1 MRDDGPVTTTLP
13 SPRTPDPRTAP
24 SLRWGLLG
32 PGYIARAMASALRAE
47 TNQEIQAVASRDLT
61 RAQGFADE
69 FGAHTAY
76 GSYEELVSDPD
87 VDIVYVAT
95 PHSEHH
101 AHALLAL
108 DAGKP
113 VLVEKAFARNA
124 AEARDILDTAA
135 ARGLLAM
142 EAMWTRFLPGVDV
155 VRQCLEN
162 GLLGEVENVFAD
174 HGQPL
179 HPGGP
184 QRLSDPALA
193 GGALLDL
200 GIYPTSFASFALGG
214 LDSVTAMGRLTD
226 EGVDAEETIVVT
238 GARGGTGLLHATM
251 TSRTPTTASINGT
264 RGRLELGDPDDPHNR
279 WYAPSRVRF
288 VSRDAQT
295 DISWEP
301 ESRAHGLHFEACE
314 AARLVDAGLTES
326 PLLPAAETLRIME
339 VLDEVRAQLGVRYPG
354 E

>member
-1 MRDDGPVTTTLP
+1 MTLTSLP
-13 SPRTPDPRTAP
+13 APRTPDPRSAP
-24 SLRWGLLG
+24 SLRWGVLG
-32 PGYIARAMASALRAE
+32 PGYIAREMAAALRDE
-47 TNQEIQAVASRDLT
+47 TGQVLQAVASRDAS
-61 RAQGFADE
+61 RAQAFADD
-69 FGAHTAY
+69 FGVHTAY
-76 GSYEELVSDPD
+76 GSYEELVADPA

-101 AHALLAL
+101 AQAMLAL
-108 DAGKP
+108 GAGKP
-113 VLVEKAFARNA
+113 VLVEKAFTRNA
-124 AEARDILDTAA
+124 AEAREVLETAA
-135 ARGLLAM
+135 DRGLLAL

-155 VRQCLEN
+155 VRQCLEQ

-179 HPGGP
+179 YPNGP
-184 QRLSDPALA
+184 QRLSDPVLA

-214 LDSVTAMGRLTD
+214 IESVTASGRLTED
-226 EGVDAEETIVVT
+226 GVDAEETILVT
-238 GARGGTGLLHATM
+238 GRNGGRGLLHATM

-264 RGRLELGDPDDPHNR
+264 EGRLELGDPDDPNNR

-288 VSRDAQT
+288 VSRDAGT
-295 DISWEP
+295 EVSWEP
-301 ESRAHGLHFEACE
+301 ESRTHGLHFEACE
-314 AARLVDAGLTES
+314 AARLVDAGETES

-339 VLDEVRAQLGVRYPG
+339 VLDEVRAQVGVRYPG